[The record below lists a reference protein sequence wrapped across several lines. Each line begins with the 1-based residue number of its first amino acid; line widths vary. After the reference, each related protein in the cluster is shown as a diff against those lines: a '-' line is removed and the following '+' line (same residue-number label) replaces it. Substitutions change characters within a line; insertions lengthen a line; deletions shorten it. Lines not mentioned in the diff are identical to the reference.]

1 MFALPF
7 MPGHQ
12 PLHVT
17 DILGLVFVLTGLI
30 VYRFGSQLYPLFSRI
45 GAGGERM
52 VKAAAS
58 IRGRA
63 SARSSE
69 SSPAL
74 PLGEHRKPLLDLAER
89 DEEDEDGD
97 TNVRRRWQGGGG
109 SRGREN
115 ERAVDDEW
123 EM

>member
-12 PLHVT
+12 PLHLT
-17 DILGLVFVLTGLI
+17 DILGLVFVLSGLI
-30 VYRFGSQLYPLFSRI
+30 VYRFGSQLYPMFGRI
-45 GAGGERM
+45 EAGGERM
-52 VKAAAS
+52 AKAAAS
-58 IRGRA
+58 IRGRF

-69 SSPAL
+69 SSPML
-74 PLGEHRKPLLDLAER
+74 PLAEHRKPLLDLEQ

-97 TNVRRRWQGGGG
+97 VNVRRRFQGGGG
-109 SRGREN
+109 SRGKEN
-115 ERAVDDEW
+115 DRAVDDEW